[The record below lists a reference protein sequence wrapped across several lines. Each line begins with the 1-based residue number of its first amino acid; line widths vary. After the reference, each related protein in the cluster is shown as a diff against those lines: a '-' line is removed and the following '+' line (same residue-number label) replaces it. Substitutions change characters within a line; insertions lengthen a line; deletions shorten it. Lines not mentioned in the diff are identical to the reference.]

1 MATNQFDA
9 LAKSMGAQRSRRG
22 AFKVLAGGAAAAALA
37 AFPHQQAEAARC
49 LTAGALC
56 SSTADCCG
64 QLPCARVK
72 LGRNIKI
79 CVAV

>member
-22 AFKVLAGGAAAAALA
+22 AFKVLAGGAAAAAIA
-37 AFPHQQAEAARC
+37 ALPHEEAEAQRC
-49 LTAGALC
+49 LQRGALC
-56 SSTADCCG
+56 SNTSDCCG
-64 QLPCARVK
+64 QLLCARVQ

>member
-1 MATNQFDA
+1 MATNQFDT
-9 LAKSMGAQRSRRG
+9 LAKSMGAQRTRRG

-37 AFPHQQAEAARC
+37 ALPHEEAEAQRC
-49 LTAGALC
+49 LRAGALC

-64 QLPCARVK
+64 QLLCARVQ
-72 LGRNIKI
+72 LGRNIKV